1 MVRRHVGP
9 SATSPDPRA
18 AQKVALSLVQRLMAV
33 ALCATRLDAHIRGPL
48 HSLQTWM
55 CNTEAAWHVG

>member
-1 MVRRHVGP
+1 MVRHHVGP
-9 SATSPDPRA
+9 SAASPDLRA
-18 AQKVALSLVQRLMAV
+18 AQKDALSLKLRLLAF

-55 CNTEAAWHVG
+55 CNMEAAWHVR